1 MSSLNLQV
9 VYTELFFFISVVF
22 TGLVFVYM
30 IRYSDN
36 SFISLCEITLFVE
49 GQIVWY
55 QIEWELLKIV
65 EEKH

>member
-9 VYTELFFFISVVF
+9 IYTELFFFISVVF

-49 GQIVWY
+49 GQIEWY

>member
-1 MSSLNLQV
+1 LSSLNLQV
-9 VYTELFFFISVVF
+9 IYTELFFFISVVF
-22 TGLVFVYM
+22 TGLIFVYM

-49 GQIVWY
+49 GQIEWY